1 MDTAATLLSVLSG
14 DVVYGAAVLA
24 FFESQNDVSRYVV
37 AEVTIEVRIS
47 SLKLVALLFYSMS
60 CQEMIES
67 GEMTTMPHWL
77 GQGTQTGITALGFK
91 IYLEGIITIAVLC

>member
-14 DVVYGAAVLA
+14 DVYGAAVLA

-77 GQGTQTGITALGFK
+77 GPGTQTAITALGIK
-91 IYLEGIITIAVLC
+91 SYLEGIITIAALC